1 MLKPVLAACVALV
14 LGGAL
19 SAAPA
24 AGAQGEAADIDAA
37 RARQIIMRLQQA
49 RPDLEYSD
57 VTPSPLPGIY
67 QVQIVGGPML
77 YVVNDGEYFFD
88 GNLYAVRPGAFLD
101 VRDAALVKPR
111 KEMMAAIPRNSMIIF
126 SPTGETRA
134 VINVFTDVDCGFCR
148 KLHQEVPQLNS
159 LGIEV
164 RYLAFPRAG
173 PDSESYRKIATA
185 WCAKNPQ
192 ETLTRLKNG
201 EAVPIDVCA
210 NNPVAEQFQLGQQA
224 GVNGTPAIVLMDGT
238 LLPGYRPANVLAQI
252 LGLNPGDN
260 RAPH

>member
-1 MLKPVLAACVALV
+1 MLKPIVLACVALV
-14 LGGAL
+14 LSSTL
-19 SAAPA
+19 SVSPA
-24 AGAQGEAADIDAA
+24 VGSQAEGTAIDAA
-37 RARQIIMRLQQA
+37 RAQQIILRLQQA

-57 VTPSPLPGIY
+57 VTPSPIVGIY
-67 QVQIVGGPML
+67 QVQIVGGPVL

-101 VRDAALVKPR
+101 VRDAALIKPR
-111 KEMMAAIPRNSMIIF
+111 KAMMAAIPRKNMIIF
-126 SPTGETRA
+126 SPAGETRA

-148 KLHQEVPQLNS
+148 KLHQEVPRLNS

-173 PDSESYRKIATA
+173 LDSESYRKIATA

-210 NNPVAEQFQLGQQA
+210 NNPIAEQYQLGQQA

-238 LLPGYRPANVLAQI
+238 LLPGYRPASVLAQI

-260 RAPH
+260 AAPD

>member
-1 MLKPVLAACVALV
+1 MLKPILVAWVALV
-14 LGGAL
+14 LSGTL
-19 SAAPA
+19 SVAASA
-24 AGAQGEAADIDAA
+24 VAQTKGTDLDAA
-37 RARQIIMRLQQA
+37 LAQQIIQRLQQA
-49 RPDLEYSD
+49 RPDLEYSE
-57 VTPSPLPGIY
+57 VTPSPIPGIY
-67 QVQIVGGPML
+67 QVQIVGGPVL

-111 KEMMAAIPRNSMIIF
+111 KAMMAAIPRKDMIIF
-126 SPTGETRA
+126 SPPGETRA

-173 PDSESYRKIATA
+173 LDSASYRKIATA
-185 WCAKNPQ
+185 WCAKNPR

-201 EAVPIDVCA
+201 DAVPDDVCA
-210 NNPVAEQFQLGQQA
+210 NNPVAEHYQLGQQA

-238 LLPGYRPANVLAQI
+238 LLPGYRPAPVLAQI

-260 RAPH
+260 SAPD

>member
-1 MLKPVLAACVALV
+1 MLKTIVIVCVALV
-14 LGGAL
+14 LSATL
-19 SAAPA
+19 SAAPTAGSQAERA
-24 AGAQGEAADIDAA
+24 AIDAT
-37 RARQIIMRLQQA
+37 RAQKIILRLQQA
-49 RPDLEYSD
+49 RPDLEYGD
-57 VTPSPLPGIY
+57 VTPSPIPGIY
-67 QVQIVGGPML
+67 QVQIVGGPVL
-77 YVVNDGEYFFD
+77 YVINDGEYFFD

-111 KEMMAAIPRNSMIIF
+111 KAMMAAIPRKSMIIF
-126 SPTGETRA
+126 SPAGETRA

-173 PDSESYRKIATA
+173 LDSESYRKIATA

-210 NNPVAEQFQLGQQA
+210 NNPVAEQYQLGQQA

-252 LGLNPGDN
+252 LGLNPGDDA
-260 RAPH
+260 APD